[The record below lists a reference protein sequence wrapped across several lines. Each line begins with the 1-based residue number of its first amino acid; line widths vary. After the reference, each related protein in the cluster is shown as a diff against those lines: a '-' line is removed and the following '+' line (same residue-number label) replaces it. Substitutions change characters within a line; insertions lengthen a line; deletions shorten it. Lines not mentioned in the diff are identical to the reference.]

1 MKGLEER
8 RGGGDGMLRG
18 WRVGVGGEEGVG
30 KRVEGEEGV
39 GGRRGDDALGEHS
52 STQQH
57 PQRVGGKRNTRPI
70 LHLYY

>member
-1 MKGLEER
+1 MKRLEER
-8 RGGGDGMLRG
+8 RGGGRRDVERMEGGCGG
-18 WRVGVGGEEGVG
+18 WCEG
-30 KRVEGEEGV
+30 EGV

>member
-1 MKGLEER
+1 MKRLEER
-8 RGGGDGMLRG
+8 RRGGGRRDVERMEGEC
-18 WRVGVGGEEGVG
+18 GGG
-30 KRVEGEEGV
+30 RVEGEEGV

-70 LHLYY
+70 SHLYY

>member
-1 MKGLEER
+1 MKRLEER
-8 RGGGDGMLRG
+8 RGGGRRDVERME
-18 WRVGVGGEEGVG
+18 GGCG
-30 KRVEGEEGV
+30 GEEGV

-57 PQRVGGKRNTRPI
+57 PQRVGGKRNTRQI